1 MQNFSLWITIEILS
15 LQALFEFPI
24 STKDLAV
31 KSPAKVTK
39 SIREQDVQPKWHVVD
54 ANGKTLGRLASQ
66 VAYLIRGK
74 HRPDFTPHVDCGDFV
89 VVINAA
95 KIVLKGKREEQKEYF
110 HYTGYPGGDRF
121 RSFKD
126 LVKTKPEEI
135 IELAVKGMLPK
146 NSLGRKMGKKLKV
159 YAGAEHPHIAQ
170 EPKEFILKHSA
181 E

>member
-1 MQNFSLWITIEILS
+1 VESS
-15 LQALFEFPI
+15 
-24 STKDLAV
+24 
-31 KSPAKVTK
+31 AKITK
-39 SIREQDVQPKWHVVD
+39 SIREQDVQAKWHVVD
-54 ANGKTLGRLASQ
+54 AEGLTLGRLASQ

-74 HRPDFTPHVDCGDFV
+74 HKPDFTPHVDCGDFV
-89 VVINAA
+89 IVLNAA
-95 KIVLKGKREEQKEYF
+95 KIRVKGKREEQKEYF

-126 LVKTKPEEI
+126 LVKNKPEEV

-159 YAGAEHPHIAQ
+159 YAGPEHPHAAQ
-170 EPKEFILKHSA
+170 EPTELKLSYSA

>member
-1 MQNFSLWITIEILS
+1 MESS
-15 LQALFEFPI
+15 
-24 STKDLAV
+24 
-31 KSPAKVTK
+31 AKITK
-39 SIREQDVQPKWHVVD
+39 SIREQDVQAKWHVVN
-54 ANGKTLGRLASQ
+54 AEGLTLGRLASQ

-74 HRPDFTPHVDCGDFV
+74 HKPDFTPHVDCGDFV
-89 VVINAA
+89 IVLNAA
-95 KIVLKGKREEQKEYF
+95 KIRVKGKREEQKEYF

-126 LVKTKPEEI
+126 LVKSKPEEV

-159 YAGAEHPHIAQ
+159 YAGPEHPHAAQ
-170 EPKEFILKHSA
+170 EPTELKLSYSA

>member
-1 MQNFSLWITIEILS
+1 MESS
-15 LQALFEFPI
+15 
-24 STKDLAV
+24 
-31 KSPAKVTK
+31 AKITK
-39 SIREQDVQPKWHVVD
+39 SIREQDVQAKWHVVD
-54 ANGKTLGRLASQ
+54 AEGLTLGRLASQ

-74 HRPDFTPHVDCGDFV
+74 HKPDFTPHVDCGDFV
-89 VVINAA
+89 IVLNAA
-95 KIVLKGKREEQKEYF
+95 KIRVKGKREEQKEYF

-126 LVKTKPEEI
+126 LVKNKPEEV

-159 YAGAEHPHIAQ
+159 YAGPEHPHAAQ
-170 EPKEFILKHSA
+170 EPTELKLSYSA

>member
-1 MQNFSLWITIEILS
+1 VVSS
-15 LQALFEFPI
+15 
-24 STKDLAV
+24 
-31 KSPAKVTK
+31 AKITK
-39 SIREQDVQPKWHVVD
+39 SIREQDVQAKWHVVD
-54 ANGKTLGRLASQ
+54 AEGLTLGRLASQ

-74 HRPDFTPHVDCGDFV
+74 HKPDFTPHVDCGDFV
-89 VVINAA
+89 IVLNAA
-95 KIVLKGKREEQKEYF
+95 KIRVKGKREEQKEYF

-126 LVKTKPEEI
+126 LVKNKPEEV

-159 YAGAEHPHIAQ
+159 YAGPEHPHAAQ
-170 EPKEFILKHSA
+170 EPTELKLSYSA

>member
-1 MQNFSLWITIEILS
+1 VESS
-15 LQALFEFPI
+15 
-24 STKDLAV
+24 
-31 KSPAKVTK
+31 AKITK
-39 SIREQDVQPKWHVVD
+39 SIREQDVQAKWHVVD
-54 ANGKTLGRLASQ
+54 AEGLTLGRLASQ

-74 HRPDFTPHVDCGDFV
+74 HKPDFTPHVDCGDFV
-89 VVINAA
+89 IVLNAA
-95 KIVLKGKREEQKEYF
+95 KIRVKGKREEQKEYF

-126 LVKTKPEEI
+126 LVKSKPEEV

-159 YAGAEHPHIAQ
+159 YAGPEHPHAAQ
-170 EPKEFILKHSA
+170 EPTELKLSYSA

>member
-1 MQNFSLWITIEILS
+1 VVSS
-15 LQALFEFPI
+15 
-24 STKDLAV
+24 
-31 KSPAKVTK
+31 AKITK
-39 SIREQDVQPKWHVVD
+39 SIREQDVQAKWHVVD
-54 ANGKTLGRLASQ
+54 ADGLTLGRLASQ

-74 HRPDFTPHVDCGDFV
+74 HKPDFTPHVDCGDFV
-89 VVINAA
+89 IVVNAA
-95 KIVLKGKREEQKEYF
+95 KIRVKGKREEQKEYF

-126 LVKTKPEEI
+126 LVKSKPEEV

-159 YAGAEHPHIAQ
+159 YAGPEHPHAAQ
-170 EPKEFILKHSA
+170 EPTELKLSFSA

>member
-1 MQNFSLWITIEILS
+1 VESS
-15 LQALFEFPI
+15 
-24 STKDLAV
+24 
-31 KSPAKVTK
+31 AKITK
-39 SIREQDVQPKWHVVD
+39 SIREQDVQAKWHVVD
-54 ANGKTLGRLASQ
+54 AEGLTLGRLASQ

-74 HRPDFTPHVDCGDFV
+74 HKPDFTPHVDCGDFV
-89 VVINAA
+89 IVLNAA
-95 KIVLKGKREEQKEYF
+95 KIRVKGKREEQKEYF

-126 LVKTKPEEI
+126 LVKNKPEEV

-159 YAGAEHPHIAQ
+159 YAGPEHPHAAQ
-170 EPKEFILKHSA
+170 EPTVLKLSYSA

>member
-1 MQNFSLWITIEILS
+1 VVSS
-15 LQALFEFPI
+15 
-24 STKDLAV
+24 
-31 KSPAKVTK
+31 AKITK
-39 SIREQDVQPKWHVVD
+39 SIREQDVQAKWHVVD
-54 ANGKTLGRLASQ
+54 ADGLTLGRLASQ

-74 HRPDFTPHVDCGDFV
+74 HKPDFTPHVDCGDFV
-89 VVINAA
+89 IVVNAA
-95 KIVLKGKREEQKEYF
+95 KIRVKGKREEQKEYF

-126 LVKTKPEEI
+126 LVKNKPEEV

-159 YAGAEHPHIAQ
+159 YAGPEHPHAAQ
-170 EPKEFILKHSA
+170 EPTELKLSYSA

>member
-1 MQNFSLWITIEILS
+1 VVSS
-15 LQALFEFPI
+15 
-24 STKDLAV
+24 
-31 KSPAKVTK
+31 AKITK
-39 SIREQDVQPKWHVVD
+39 SIREQDVQAKWHVVD
-54 ANGKTLGRLASQ
+54 ADGLTLGRLASQ

-74 HRPDFTPHVDCGDFV
+74 HKPDFTPHVDCGDFV
-89 VVINAA
+89 IVLNAA
-95 KIVLKGKREEQKEYF
+95 KIRVKGKREEQKEYF

-126 LVKTKPEEI
+126 LVKNKPEEV

-159 YAGAEHPHIAQ
+159 YAGPEHPHAAQ
-170 EPKEFILKHSA
+170 EPTELKLSYSA

>member
-1 MQNFSLWITIEILS
+1 
-15 LQALFEFPI
+15 
-24 STKDLAV
+24 
-31 KSPAKVTK
+31 
-39 SIREQDVQPKWHVVD
+39 
-54 ANGKTLGRLASQ
+54 LGRLASQ

-74 HRPDFTPHVDCGDFV
+74 HKPDFTPHVDCGDFV
-89 VVINAA
+89 IVLNAA
-95 KIVLKGKREEQKEYF
+95 KIRVKGKREEQKEYF

-126 LVKTKPEEI
+126 LVKNKPEEV

-159 YAGAEHPHIAQ
+159 YAGPEHPHAAQ
-170 EPKEFILKHSA
+170 EPTELKLSYSA

>member
-1 MQNFSLWITIEILS
+1 MESS
-15 LQALFEFPI
+15 
-24 STKDLAV
+24 
-31 KSPAKVTK
+31 AKITK
-39 SIREQDVQPKWHVVD
+39 SIREQDVQAKWHVVD
-54 ANGKTLGRLASQ
+54 AEGLTLGRLASQ

-74 HRPDFTPHVDCGDFV
+74 HKPDFTPHVDCGDFV
-89 VVINAA
+89 IVLNAA
-95 KIVLKGKREEQKEYF
+95 KIRVKGKREEQKEYF

-126 LVKTKPEEI
+126 LVKSKPEEV

-159 YAGAEHPHIAQ
+159 YAGPEHPHAAQ
-170 EPKEFILKHSA
+170 EPTELKLSYSA

>member
-1 MQNFSLWITIEILS
+1 VESS
-15 LQALFEFPI
+15 
-24 STKDLAV
+24 
-31 KSPAKVTK
+31 AKITK
-39 SIREQDVQPKWHVVD
+39 SIREQDLQAKWHVVD
-54 ANGKTLGRLASQ
+54 AEGLTLGRLASQ

-74 HRPDFTPHVDCGDFV
+74 HKPDFTPHVDCGDFV
-89 VVINAA
+89 IVLNAA
-95 KIVLKGKREEQKEYF
+95 KIRVKGKREEQKEYF

-126 LVKTKPEEI
+126 LVKNKPEEV

-159 YAGAEHPHIAQ
+159 YAGPEHPHAAQ
-170 EPKEFILKHSA
+170 EPTELKLSYSA

>member
-1 MQNFSLWITIEILS
+1 VESS
-15 LQALFEFPI
+15 
-24 STKDLAV
+24 
-31 KSPAKVTK
+31 AKITK
-39 SIREQDVQPKWHVVD
+39 SIREQDVQAKWHVVN
-54 ANGKTLGRLASQ
+54 AEGLTLGRLASQ

-74 HRPDFTPHVDCGDFV
+74 HKPDFTPHVDCGDFV
-89 VVINAA
+89 IVVNAS
-95 KIVLKGKREEQKEYF
+95 KIRVKGKREEQKEYF

-126 LVKTKPEEI
+126 LVKSKPEEV

-159 YAGAEHPHIAQ
+159 YAGPEHPHAAQ
-170 EPKEFILKHSA
+170 EPTELKLSYSA